1 MKVRKY
7 CDYYYQV
14 VKVDGGFGYK
24 IYNQYGKDKEVLEQH
39 TEVCDTEAEA
49 EQDARDA
56 ISYHYE

>member
-7 CDYYYQV
+7 HDYYYQV

-39 TEVCDTEAEA
+39 EEVCDTEAEA